1 MNNETLTAPRA
12 APNVRQLGTK
22 RFQDNVANMR
32 EIRLGR
38 GLRWDAFVMRPLLR
52 EWYCAADKQSEDR

>member
-1 MNNETLTAPRA
+1 MNNETSTTPRA
-12 APNVRQLGTK
+12 APDVRQLRTK

-38 GLRWDAFVMRPLLR
+38 GLRWDAFVTPPLLR
-52 EWYCAADKQSEDR
+52 EC